1 MLSDFQEMLFMS
13 HFCQGVKV
21 SDKSETNWQLFWENY
36 TIYNSMKTSSSLGV
50 RLQPLPRMGLG
61 ESARSLFMIFMGL
74 TRWMRSRKRSS
85 VT

>member
-1 MLSDFQEMLFMS
+1 MTFKKCYLC
-13 HFCQGVKV
+13 HTFCQGVKV
-21 SDKSETNWQLFWENY
+21 SDKSETTWQLFWENY

>member
-1 MLSDFQEMLFMS
+1 MTFKKCYLC
-13 HFCQGVKV
+13 HTFCQGVKV
-21 SDKSETNWQLFWENY
+21 SDKSETTWQQFWENY

-74 TRWMRSRKRSS
+74 TRWMRSSKRSS
-85 VT
+85 AT

>member
-1 MLSDFQEMLFMS
+1 MTFKKCYLC
-13 HFCQGVKV
+13 HTFCQGVKV
-21 SDKSETNWQLFWENY
+21 SDKSETTWQLFWENY

-74 TRWMRSRKRSS
+74 TRWMRSPKRSS
-85 VT
+85 AT